1 MAIEVVGD
9 SEADV
14 VGGAVSGAAGAEPA
28 AVDSS
33 VAVAAA
39 DVGISAAD
47 EEAEVYNTVLYRL
60 ISCIG
65 AHIHTH
71 THTFNSP

>member
-9 SEADV
+9 SEADA
-14 VGGAVSGAAGAEPA
+14 VGGAVSGVEPA

-71 THTFNSP
+71 TFNSP

>member
-1 MAIEVVGD
+1 
-9 SEADV
+9 V

-28 AVDSS
+28 AVAVDSS
-33 VAVAAA
+33 VAVAAV

-47 EEAEVYNTVLYRL
+47 EEAEIYNTVLYRL

-71 THTFNSP
+71 LTALSLGLLG